1 MCNKECMSK
10 LNHPAALTAIGVLQ
24 LAVGLLAF
32 VNAADNEWWRSDG
45 VKIFWYIAGK
55 YVAPNS

>member
-32 VNAADNEWWRSDG
+32 VNAADNGWRSDG
-45 VKIFWYIAGK
+45 VKIIWYIAGK
-55 YVAPNS
+55 CVAPK